1 TMKKAKKMALQAMV
15 CAAFAAAMVLAGC
28 TTEEGGDSDM
38 IQLDGNNAT
47 IDADNTTEYENR
59 RGFKSAGKTRW
70 SEAAYEITID
80 ESTGNNVM
88 GFMFNESEN
97 TDSTKNFFLFGV
109 RLNSD
114 KTGLDAYLSYFPNVD
129 EKKNLT
135 SNVNTFY
142 SSEAASQE
150 ETIMKGSGKNDA
162 YFPLVSGQ
170 KRVIIH
176 VTQEKAGELDNDPY
190 VYVVKAYKSISAD
203 GTLTD
208 EITLTENGAKSL
220 RDYPNTGKTGK
231 WDNYMGFYANVK
243 KGKYLKG
250 SWKGLD
256 KMLVTAVEVAEA
268 E

>member
-1 TMKKAKKMALQAMV
+1 MKKAKKMALQAMV
-15 CAAFAAAMVLAGC
+15 CAALAAAMVLAGC

-97 TDSTKNFFLFGV
+97 TDGTKNFFLFGV
-109 RLNSD
+109 RLNAA
-114 KTGLDAYLSYFPNVD
+114 KTGLDAYLSYFPKVD

-135 SNVNTFY
+135 SNEDTFY
-142 SSEAASQE
+142 SSAAASQE
-150 ETIMKGSGKNDA
+150 ETIMKGTGNNA
-162 YFPLVSGQ
+162 YFSLVTGQ
-170 KRVIIH
+170 KNVVIH
-176 VTQEKAGELDNDPY
+176 VTQEKDTSKAGDPY
-190 VYVVKAYKSISAD
+190 VYVVKAYKGVAAD
-203 GTLTD
+203 GTPIN
-208 EITLTENGAKSL
+208 EIPLTENGAKSL
-220 RDYPNTGKTGK
+220 RDYPNTANAGNK

-243 KGKYLKG
+243 KGKQLKG

-256 KMLVTAVEVAEA
+256 KMLVTAAEIAEA